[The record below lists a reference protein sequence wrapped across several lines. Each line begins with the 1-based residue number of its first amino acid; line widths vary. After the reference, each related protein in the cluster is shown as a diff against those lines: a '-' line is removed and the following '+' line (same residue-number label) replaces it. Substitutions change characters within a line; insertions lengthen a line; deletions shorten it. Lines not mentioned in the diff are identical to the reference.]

1 MEILLVEDDDRI
13 VDFVSRGLRAEGY
26 AVSVA
31 QNGPDG
37 LQAACD
43 LARRLAADGGRG
55 VVVLDRMLPELD
67 GMAVCQAL
75 RARGCD
81 VPVLMLTALGAT
93 AERIDGLR
101 RGADDYLPKPFD
113 FDELLARIEA
123 LTRRGPM
130 AAQTRPASVGGVVID
145 RDLPGLRSDAAAVAL
160 TARELALL
168 ELLAGAPGRILS
180 RATIL
185 ARVWGADR
193 DPLTNVVD
201 VYASRLRA
209 KLGQVGS
216 TARLE
221 GVRGLG
227 YRLSDGDD

>member
-1 MEILLVEDDDRI
+1 MEVLLIEDDARI
-13 VDFVSRGLRAEGY
+13 VDFVARGLRAEGY
-26 AVSVA
+26 AITVA
-31 QNGPDG
+31 RTGPEG
-37 LQAACD
+37 LEAACALD
-43 LARRLAADGGRG
+43 RRIARDGSRA
-55 VVVLDRMLPELD
+55 VVVLDRMLPGLD
-67 GMAVCQAL
+67 GIAVCETL
-75 RARGCD
+75 RARGCT

-113 FDELLARIEA
+113 FDELVARVAA
-123 LTRRGPM
+123 LMRRGPI
-130 AAQTRPASVGGVVID
+130 APEPRPTSIGGTVLD
-145 RDLPGLRSDAAAVAL
+145 RDLPGLRGNSSEVVL
-160 TARELALL
+160 TSRELALL
-168 ELLAGAPGRILS
+168 ELLAVSPGRILS

-201 VYASRLRA
+201 VYVSRLRT
-209 KLGQVGS
+209 KLAQVGA

-227 YRLSDGDD
+227 YRLRDPGG